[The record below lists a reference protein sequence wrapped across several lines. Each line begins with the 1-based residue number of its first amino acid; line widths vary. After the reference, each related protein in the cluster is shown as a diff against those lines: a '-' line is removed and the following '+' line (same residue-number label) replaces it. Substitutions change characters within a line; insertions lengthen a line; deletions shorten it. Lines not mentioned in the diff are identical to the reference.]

1 MAYEMSP
8 DVKAL
13 FKEIDNRIE
22 AINKAVEN
30 GILKESVKSIGFYN
44 MAENIKNGN
53 TVFKDEKMA
62 TEKLIDLLRL
72 DTATVEGMQE
82 WYENNRKATIAEMK
96 FAGFDEEELSEYSD
110 DRLSKYWTAVKKIE
124 NLGYDSNQAQSILN
138 GLAEY
143 NNKTAIGIT
152 NTVLRYSKKRV
163 KNLIEELFDNI

>member
-13 FKEIDNRIE
+13 FEEIDNRID
-22 AINKAVEN
+22 AINKAVEQ

-44 MAENIKNGN
+44 MAEQLKNSN
-53 TVFKDEKMA
+53 TVFKDEEQA

-82 WYENNRKATIAEMK
+82 WQKNNRKATIAEMK
-96 FAGFDEEELSEYSD
+96 SAGFDEDELANYSD

-124 NLGYDSNQAQSILN
+124 NLGYDSDQAQTIIA
-138 GLAEY
+138 GLADY

-152 NTVLRYSKKRV
+152 NTVLRYSKTRV
-163 KNLIEELFDNI
+163 KNLIDEMLNSI